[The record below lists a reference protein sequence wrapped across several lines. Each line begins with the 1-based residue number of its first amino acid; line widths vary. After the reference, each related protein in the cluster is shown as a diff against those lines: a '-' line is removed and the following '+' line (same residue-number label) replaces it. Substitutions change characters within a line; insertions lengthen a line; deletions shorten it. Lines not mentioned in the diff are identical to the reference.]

1 MSILVAIIALIG
13 EIAALECVIVQNILE
28 IAMQFYHERVCI
40 KWSRAKYELR
50 FSFIGSAAFLV
61 LFRLLFSF
69 VYLLFVCVF
78 TRLLTLFV
86 IVVACI
92 FICFFIA
99 WIWINL
105 FADRVK
111 KGHLKTNQINI
122 CKNVLES
129 GEERTAWQKVKAT
142 ATERPYQKWH
152 TRYCL
157 PLYHL
162 FKL

>member
-1 MSILVAIIALIG
+1 MCLSILVAIIALIG
-13 EIAALECVIVQNILE
+13 EIATSECVSVQNILE

-78 TRLLTLFV
+78 FTRLPTLFV

-99 WIWINL
+99 
-105 FADRVK
+105 
-111 KGHLKTNQINI
+111 
-122 CKNVLES
+122 
-129 GEERTAWQKVKAT
+129 
-142 ATERPYQKWH
+142 
-152 TRYCL
+152 
-157 PLYHL
+157 
-162 FKL
+162 